1 MALKP
6 EDIARYNEA
15 EQDVRQLEERL
26 LQGDPSVSIAHVA
39 AARNLLNAI
48 ALPMIFSDSMEAL

>member
-15 EQDVRQLEERL
+15 EKDVRQLEERL
-26 LQGDPSVSIAHVA
+26 LQGDPTVSIADVA
-39 AARNLLNAI
+39 AARNRAGN
-48 ALPMIFSDSMEAL
+48 